1 MSSYPIV
8 NQGLIYFIYQCGTDF
23 YDISRK
29 IFLI

>member
-1 MSSYPIV
+1 MFSSSIV